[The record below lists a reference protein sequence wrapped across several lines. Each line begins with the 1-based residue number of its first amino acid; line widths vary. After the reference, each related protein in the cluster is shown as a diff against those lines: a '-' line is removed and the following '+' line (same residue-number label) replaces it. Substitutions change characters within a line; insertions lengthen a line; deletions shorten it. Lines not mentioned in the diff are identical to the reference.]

1 MGVEFGEVHRE
12 TFRRRVRDGLAACPR
27 LGEADIA
34 CCLACGQLVRLGQ
47 LDGMAWGA

>member
-12 TFRRRVRDGLAACPR
+12 TFRRRVRDGLPAYPR
-27 LGEADIA
+27 LGEVDIA
-34 CCLACGQLVRLGQ
+34 CCLGQ